1 MFRKDLPATLTSYD
15 ILKTVA
21 VVLMV
26 VDHIGA
32 YYMPENLW
40 LRLIGRLCVP
50 MWFFLIGYARSRDI
64 SWQLWL
70 GAAIVI
76 ASDFITGR
84 YIFPLNILVTILMVR
99 IVIDLYMKG
108 TMKNTLLF
116 WTGALVLTC
125 LIVPSMTLMQYG
137 TLGLLLAVFGW
148 LIRNTEEQDPRQFTR
163 IFPYMV
169 FLHHRTV
176 TSIAVGVAAIFAG
189 SGPVIVLRYRA
200 CDAGATFL
208 PPGRIHKRSRR
219 DQSAASIHGTTY
231 AFNLCRPSVA
241 DQGRGPVAIPGK
253 FQFRGVGLVPAATVG
268 TVLDTRWLQ

>member
-1 MFRKDLPATLTSYD
+1 MLRKDLPATLTSYD
-15 ILKTVA
+15 ILKAVA

-50 MWFFLIGYARSRDI
+50 MWFFLIGYARGRDI
-64 SWQLWL
+64 GWPLWL

-148 LIRNTEEQDPRQFTR
+148 LIRNIESQDPRQFTR

-169 FLHHRTV
+169 FCVIVFTV
-176 TSIAVGVAAIFAG
+176 SQWALLQFSLAQGLLLFCGIGLVMLVLRFFRPAEFPGIPAAIKVPLQFMGRHTLSIYAVHLLLIKIAG
-189 SGPVIVLRYRA
+189 LWLYPENFSFGAWDWFPPPLWERY
-200 CDAGATFL
+200 
-208 PPGRIHKRSRR
+208 
-219 DQSAASIHGTTY
+219 
-231 AFNLCRPSVA
+231 
-241 DQGRGPVAIPGK
+241 
-253 FQFRGVGLVPAATVG
+253 
-268 TVLDTRWLQ
+268 

>member
-1 MFRKDLPATLTSYD
+1 MFRKNLPATLTSYD

-40 LRLIGRLCVP
+40 LRLIGRMCVP

-64 SWQLWL
+64 SRPLWL

-99 IVIDLYMKG
+99 IVIDLYIKG

-148 LIRNTEEQDPRQFTR
+148 LIRNTEEQDPHQFTR

-169 FLHHRTV
+169 FCI
-176 TSIAVGVAAIFAG
+176 IAFTISQWALLQFSLAQGLLLFGGTALVMLGLRFFRPAEFPGIPAPVKLPLQLIGRYTLAIYVAHLLLIKIAG
-189 SGPVIVLRYRA
+189 LWLYPEYFSFGAWDWFPPPLWERY
-200 CDAGATFL
+200 
-208 PPGRIHKRSRR
+208 
-219 DQSAASIHGTTY
+219 
-231 AFNLCRPSVA
+231 
-241 DQGRGPVAIPGK
+241 
-253 FQFRGVGLVPAATVG
+253 
-268 TVLDTRWLQ
+268 